1 MIISP
6 DVTLAILAGLG
17 GMLGWGIADFFAK
30 KSIDEIG
37 DIVSLVWAHVAG
49 SFVLL
54 AFGGYAVATHSYAIT
69 LPTTALSWAGLSFFG
84 ALQGAVYLFVYM
96 GFGKGQ
102 VSILNPVFASFSGFV
117 ALISIVFLG
126 EAVTTFNVA
135 ALTVLFVGI
144 LLISVDLNA
153 LRAFRLQVVPGFRE
167 IAIATILATVWT
179 LGWNMFVFAK
189 DGLSFAIWMYLA
201 MTAALLIYAAV
212 RRIPLR
218 FNNPKIGRFLFLI
231 GLFEAVGYVAISLG
245 YAGTSHTSLIALL
258 SGGFSLPTLFLAR
271 LFLRERLLGTQIVG
285 GLVIVGAVMLL
296 ALA

>member
-1 MIISP
+1 VSHGIF
-6 DVTLAILAGLG
+6 VATLAGLG
-17 GMLGWGIADFFAK
+17 GMLGWGTADFFAK

-49 SFVLL
+49 AVILIAFVTI
-54 AFGGYAVATHSYAIT
+54 AVATGRYSLS
-69 LPTTALSWAGLSFFG
+69 LPTSTCAWAGLAFFG
-84 ALQGAVYLFVYM
+84 ALQAAVYLFVYI

-117 ALISIVFLG
+117 ALISIIFLG
-126 EAVTTFNVA
+126 EAVTAIGVA
-135 ALTVLFVGI
+135 ALVVLFIGV

-153 LRAFRLQVVPGFRE
+153 LRTFRLQVVPGFRE
-167 IAIATILATVWT
+167 IAIATVLAAVWT
-179 LGWNMFVFAK
+179 LGWNRFVSAK

-201 MTAALLIYAAV
+201 MTVALLIYAAI
-212 RRIPLR
+212 RGLPLR
-218 FNNPKIGRFLFLI
+218 FNKPKIWKSLFFI

-285 GLVIVGAVMLL
+285 GLVIVGAAMLL
-296 ALA
+296 AFA

>member
-1 MIISP
+1 MSP
-6 DVTLAILAGLG
+6 DLILALFAGLG
-17 GMLGWGIADFFAK
+17 GMVGWGTAAFFAK

-49 SFVLL
+49 AIILIAFVAIAFATGRYSLSIPTSTYTWGGL
-54 AFGGYAVATHSYAIT
+54 A
-69 LPTTALSWAGLSFFG
+69 FFG
-84 ALQGAVYLFVYM
+84 ALQATVYLFVYI

-126 EAVTTFNVA
+126 EAVTTWNIT
-135 ALTVLFVGI
+135 ALVVLFVGI
-144 LLISVDLNA
+144 LLISIDLNA

-167 IAIATILATVWT
+167 IAIATVLATVWT
-179 LGWNMFVFAK
+179 LGWNKFVSAN

-201 MTAALLIYAAV
+201 MTAALLLYSAV
-212 RRIPLR
+212 RRFPLR
-218 FNNPKIGRFLFLI
+218 FNRPNIWKFLFLI

-285 GLVIVGAVMLL
+285 GLVIVGAAMLL
-296 ALA
+296 ALV

>member
-1 MIISP
+1 
-6 DVTLAILAGLG
+6 
-17 GMLGWGIADFFAK
+17 MLGWGVADFFAK

-49 SFVLL
+49 SAVLL
-54 AFGGYAVATHSYAIT
+54 AFAVGWLASGHAIA
-69 LPTTALSWAGLSFFG
+69 LPTTPSTWAGLAFFG
-84 ALQGAVYLFVYM
+84 ALQGAVYLFVYI

-135 ALTVLFVGI
+135 ALAVLFVGI
-144 LLISVDLNA
+144 LLISIDLNA
-153 LRAFRLQVVPGFRE
+153 LRNFRLQVVPGFRE
-167 IAIATILATVWT
+167 IAIATVLATTWT
-179 LGWNMFVFAK
+179 LGWNKFVSAK

-201 MTAALLIYAAV
+201 MTVALLIYAAV

-218 FNNPKIGRFLFLI
+218 FDKSHIWKFLFLI

>member
-1 MIISP
+1 MSP
-6 DVTLAILAGLG
+6 DLILALLAGLG
-17 GMLGWGIADFFAK
+17 GMLGWGTADFFAK

-49 SFVLL
+49 AVILI
-54 AFGGYAVATHSYAIT
+54 AFATIAVTTGRHSLS
-69 LPTTALSWAGLSFFG
+69 LPTSTYTWAGLAFFG
-84 ALQGAVYLFVYM
+84 ALQGAVYLFVYI

-135 ALTVLFVGI
+135 ALAVLFIGI
-144 LLISVDLNA
+144 LIISVDLNA
-153 LRAFRLQVVPGFRE
+153 LRTFRLQVVPGFRE
-167 IAIATILATVWT
+167 IAIATVLATIWT
-179 LGWNMFVFAK
+179 LGWNKFVSAK

-201 MTAALLIYAAV
+201 MTVALLLYAAV

-218 FNNPKIGRFLFLI
+218 FDKPKIWKFLFLI

>member
-1 MIISP
+1 MSH
-6 DVTLAILAGLG
+6 DVLVETLAGLG
-17 GMLGWGIADFFAK
+17 GMLGWGTADFFAK
-30 KSIDEIG
+30 MSIDEIG

-49 SFVLL
+49 AIILI
-54 AFGGYAVATHSYAIT
+54 AFATIAVAIGRYSLA
-69 LPTTALSWAGLSFFG
+69 LPTSTYTWAGLAFFG
-84 ALQGAVYLFVYM
+84 GLQAAVYLFSYI

-126 EAVTTFNVA
+126 EALTTIGVA
-135 ALTVLFVGI
+135 ALAVLFIGI
-144 LLISVDLNA
+144 LIISVDLSA
-153 LRAFRLQVVPGFRE
+153 LRSFRLQVVPGFRE
-167 IAIATILATVWT
+167 IVIATVLATIWT
-179 LGWNMFVFAK
+179 LGWNRFVSAK

-201 MTAALLIYAAV
+201 MTVALLIYAAV
-212 RRIPLR
+212 RRISLR
-218 FNNPKIGRFLFLI
+218 FDKPKIWKFLFLI

>member
-1 MIISP
+1 MSP
-6 DVTLAILAGLG
+6 DLILALLAGLG
-17 GMLGWGIADFFAK
+17 GMLGWGTADFFAK

-49 SFVLL
+49 AIVLIAL
-54 AFGGYAVATHSYAIT
+54 ATFAVATGRYSIS
-69 LPTTALSWAGLSFFG
+69 LPTSTSTWAGLAFFG
-84 ALQGAVYLFVYM
+84 ALQGAVYLFVYI

-126 EAVTTFNVA
+126 ESVTTLNVA
-135 ALTVLFVGI
+135 ALVVLFIGI

-153 LRAFRLQVVPGFRE
+153 LRAFRLQAVPGFRE
-167 IAIATILATVWT
+167 ITIATFLATIWT
-179 LGWNMFVFAK
+179 LGWNKFVSAK

-201 MTAALLIYAAV
+201 MTAALLLYAAV

-218 FNNPKIGRFLFLI
+218 FDKPHIWKFLFLI

-271 LFLRERLLGTQIVG
+271 LFLRERLLGTQIIG